1 MQTNFLK
8 AAAAIAWKDLKIE
21 WRSRDLVLAM
31 VLFAALAVMIFAF
44 ALELDQGAQASIVGG
59 VFWVTVVFA
68 GMLGLGRSLAAEQDR
83 GSFDGLLIAPVDRA
97 ALYFGKMAG
106 NLLFMLIVAA
116 LLIALLTVFFG
127 VSLFDPLLIGVALLG
142 TLGFSSVGTLLA
154 SMSVKT
160 RARETMLPVLLL
172 PVALP
177 LVIAAVRATNA
188 ILDGLPFDLWRIW
201 PVLLITMDV
210 IYLAGAALLFD
221 FVVEE

>member
-44 ALELDQGAQASIVGG
+44 ALELDQGAQASVVGG
-59 VFWVTVVFA
+59 VFWVTVDFA

-83 GSFDGLLIAPVDRA
+83 GSFDGLLLAPVDRA

-142 TLGFSSVGTLLA
+142 TLGFSAVGTLLA

-221 FVVEE
+221 FIVEE